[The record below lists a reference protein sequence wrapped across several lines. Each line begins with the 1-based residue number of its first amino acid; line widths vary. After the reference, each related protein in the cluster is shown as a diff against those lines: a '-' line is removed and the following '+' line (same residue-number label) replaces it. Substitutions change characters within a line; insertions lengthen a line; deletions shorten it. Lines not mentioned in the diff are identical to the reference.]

1 MCQKIE
7 IKHVTCKAAISKVQI
22 TNLPS
27 QFCDIRFLEK
37 ILASRLLLF
46 KKVATVLKGEST
58 KIKRSV
64 CKMPV
69 EIMDVSTLLSRQV
82 NSNGLVIVKL
92 NRKLEY
98 QSHVYFEPVH
108 PDIVLR
114 LLQFLKC
121 NNDLYKDI
129 TIVPSNIPT
138 TLVDSLGN
146 KNAELA
152 DVDSAKESLE
162 PEENYLDRYTIVSSE
177 TSFNSIILEIPQE
190 VDKEGIVSVAS
201 VEGKDYVCF

>member
-1 MCQKIE
+1 
-7 IKHVTCKAAISKVQI
+7 
-22 TNLPS
+22 
-27 QFCDIRFLEK
+27 
-37 ILASRLLLF
+37 
-46 KKVATVLKGEST
+46 
-58 KIKRSV
+58 
-64 CKMPV
+64 MPV

-114 LLQFLKC
+114 LLQFLKG

-138 TLVDSLGN
+138 TVVDSLGN
-146 KNAELA
+146 KNTELA

-162 PEENYLDRYTIVSSE
+162 PEENYLDRYIIVSSE

-190 VDKEGIVSVAS
+190 VDKKGVVSVAY
-201 VEGKDYVCF
+201 VEGKDYVSF